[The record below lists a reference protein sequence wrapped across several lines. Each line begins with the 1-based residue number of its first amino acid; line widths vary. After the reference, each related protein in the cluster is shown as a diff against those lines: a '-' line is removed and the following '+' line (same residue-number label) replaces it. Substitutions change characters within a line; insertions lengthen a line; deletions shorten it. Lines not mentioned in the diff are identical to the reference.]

1 MQGLSLLD
9 AEMGLAFGHALAL
22 ELRVDGGGFV
32 YIYIYIVYLS
42 IYLSFFLSFYS
53 SIAIYTLML

>member
-1 MQGLSLLD
+1 MQGFGLLD

-32 YIYIYIVYLS
+32 YIILYISYIIYLSIHLS
-42 IYLSFFLSFYS
+42 IYL
-53 SIAIYTLML
+53 